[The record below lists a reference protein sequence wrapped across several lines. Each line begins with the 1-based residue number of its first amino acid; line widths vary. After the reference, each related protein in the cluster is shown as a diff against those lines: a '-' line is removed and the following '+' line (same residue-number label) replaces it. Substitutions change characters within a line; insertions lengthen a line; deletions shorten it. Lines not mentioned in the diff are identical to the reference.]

1 MTAKF
6 CPQCGTEVAAGFNF
20 CPSCGAKIPEV
31 PKEPVRENV
40 EKREEAQEELVC
52 PTCGFRNKITSRSCE
67 SCGTFLSGARKEPRE
82 HREKEEAVPRET
94 VEPKRPDR
102 KQVQHKQGQKQ
113 ARKNESRPRS
123 SQPSSAAGKK
133 IRLEP
138 YQIASIAAA
147 ILLGAILVYGLMSSK
162 PNATSQN
169 STGATS
175 QQQGTSSGQPSA
187 DVLHEINRLR
197 EVIDKDPSDL
207 ESTLRLANMLQD
219 NQMYDQAAIYYK
231 RYLGKKSKDVNA
243 RVDYGVT
250 LFEGGHTQEAL
261 GELQEALKMDPQHQI
276 GWFNIAVVYMNLGE
290 FDKANDALRK
300 CVKIDP
306 NTDIGKRAQQTLVQH
321 ANIGNQ
327 EVK

>member
-1 MTAKF
+1 MTARY

-31 PKEPVRENV
+31 HGEPISEVV
-40 EKREEAQEELVC
+40 EKKEEAREELVC
-52 PTCGFRNKITSRSCE
+52 PTCGFRNKIDSRSCE
-67 SCGTFLSGARKEPRE
+67 SCGTFLGGAKTEVVE
-82 HREKEEAVPRET
+82 HHDEVASSSQAAA
-94 VEPKRPDR
+94 EPKKPAGRQTQR
-102 KQVQHKQGQKQ
+102 KQSQKQ
-113 ARKNESRPRS
+113 
-123 SQPSSAAGKK
+123 QGKK
-133 IRLEP
+133 VNEQRKPQQASASGKKLHLEP

-147 ILLGAILVYGLMSSK
+147 ILLGGILVYGLMSSK
-162 PNATSQN
+162 PTASSQDV
-169 STGATS
+169 SGATS
-175 QQQGTSSGQPSA
+175 QQQTTSTGQPSA

-197 EVIDKDPSDL
+197 EVVDKDPSDFK
-207 ESTLRLANMLQD
+207 STLKLANMLQD

-231 RYLGKKSKDVNA
+231 RYLADKSTDVNA

-261 GELQEALKMDPQHQI
+261 DELKQALKMDPRHQI

-290 FDKANDALRK
+290 FDKANDALKK

-306 NTDIGKRAQQTLVQH
+306 NTDIGKRAQQTLVEH